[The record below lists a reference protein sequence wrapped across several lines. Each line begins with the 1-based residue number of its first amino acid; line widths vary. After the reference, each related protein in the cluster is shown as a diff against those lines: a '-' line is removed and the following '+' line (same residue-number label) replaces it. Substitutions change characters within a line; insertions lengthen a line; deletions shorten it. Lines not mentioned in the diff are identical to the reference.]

1 MNDNTSTP
9 DVTESGPSRR
19 IFYGWWILAVCSLLA
34 IFGGAVRYSHTLFV
48 VPMHDDLGL
57 SIRSTALI
65 FILVAP
71 AGAVAGLLVGWMADR
86 FGSRPLVLVGGLAA
100 GTGLVL
106 SSPADSYWHFLLT
119 FAVAYAG
126 TTVGFSMITLLSTVN
141 RWFSRRRPVAIAT
154 LMTMFALGPAFV
166 PLLVA
171 LGMIS
176 VGWRSV
182 LLFLGVFLCVLTAL
196 ACLVLRSR
204 PEDMG
209 LWPDGEAP
217 PPSAPDF
224 TVREAMRTGAFWA
237 LVLGGMVLNDAAD
250 TTVNGIT
257 PVMTVAM
264 PLLAILLTFG
274 MGVAAGKIPPRKILS
289 VGLIIGALGHVVLL
303 LMDGGVG
310 AVVFLSAVAVVQ
322 GSSAVYWIMAG
333 DYFGRSKFA
342 SLMGL
347 LLLLRAV
354 VAFVPSVI
362 VGLLERSG
370 HNEMSLIFYLLV
382 YAAAGVALWFARRP
396 SLPRRVSAEELA
408 EA

>member
-34 IFGGAVRYSHTLFV
+34 IFGGALNYSQSFFV
-48 VPMHDDLGL
+48 IPMSDDLGL
-57 SIRSTALI
+57 SIHSTALI

-86 FGSRPLVLVGGLAA
+86 FGSRPLVLFGGLAA

-166 PLLVA
+166 PLLLA
-171 LGMIS
+171 LGMAS

-204 PEDMG
+204 PEDVG
-209 LWPDGEAP
+209 LWPDGEAA

-224 TVREAMRTGAFWA
+224 TVREARRTGAFWA
-237 LVLGGMVLNDAAD
+237 MVLGGMVLNDASD

-264 PLLAILLTFG
+264 SLLAILLTFG
-274 MGVAAGKIPPRKILS
+274 MGVAAGKIPPRKS
-289 VGLIIGALGHVVLL
+289 C
-303 LMDGGVG
+303 
-310 AVVFLSAVAVVQ
+310 
-322 GSSAVYWIMAG
+322 
-333 DYFGRSKFA
+333 
-342 SLMGL
+342 
-347 LLLLRAV
+347 
-354 VAFVPSVI
+354 PS
-362 VGLLERSG
+362 G
-370 HNEMSLIFYLLV
+370 
-382 YAAAGVALWFARRP
+382 
-396 SLPRRVSAEELA
+396 
-408 EA
+408 